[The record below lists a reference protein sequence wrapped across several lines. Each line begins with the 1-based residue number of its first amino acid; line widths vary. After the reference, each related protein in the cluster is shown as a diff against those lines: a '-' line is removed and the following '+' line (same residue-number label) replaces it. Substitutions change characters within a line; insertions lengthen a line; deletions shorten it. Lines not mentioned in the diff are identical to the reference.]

1 MTTDE
6 KYMHRAIQL
15 AKCGEASVAP
25 NPMVGAVIVCQG
37 KIIGEG
43 FHRQYGGPH
52 AEVNAIN
59 GVKLDGK
66 SLANFRDDEEVLKE
80 LRHLM
85 SEATMYVTLEPCS
98 HWGKTPPCCELIIE
112 VGIKR
117 VVVGMLDPN
126 AKVNGEGIRRMREA
140 GIDVVTGVLEK
151 ECWAINPRFNTFH
164 SQRRPWITLKWAQL
178 SDGTIGCK
186 TKSDSRLHIST
197 SFTSMLVH
205 RLRARCQAIMVGTN
219 TAINDRPS
227 LTTRLWQGASPLRV
241 TIDRKGVL
249 SNDFT
254 QSEVETVVYHNEILS
269 EILYDLHKRGVQHL
283 MVEGGS
289 KLLQSFID
297 AGLWDE
303 ARIEISPQ
311 TIAESVGEEWKERV
325 VAPVLKGAE
334 LYEEYYVDGH
344 KMLKNLKSAH
354 F

>member
-59 GVKLDGK
+59 SVKLDGK

-126 AKVNGEGIRRMREA
+126 AKVNGEGIRGMREA
-140 GIDVVTGVLEK
+140 GIEVVTGVLEK
-151 ECWAINPRFNTFH
+151 KCWAINPRFNTFH

-186 TKSDSRLHIST
+186 TKIDSRLHIST

-241 TIDRKGVL
+241 TIDRKRVL

-311 TIAESVGEEWKERV
+311 TIAESVGEEWEERV

>member
-59 GVKLDGK
+59 SVKLDGK

-140 GIDVVTGVLEK
+140 GIEVVTGVLEK

-241 TIDRKGVL
+241 TIDRKRVL

-311 TIAESVGEEWKERV
+311 TIAESVGKEWKERV

>member
-59 GVKLDGK
+59 SVKLDGK

-186 TKSDSRLHIST
+186 TKIDSRLHIST

-311 TIAESVGEEWKERV
+311 TIAESVGKEWKERV

>member
-59 GVKLDGK
+59 SVKLDGK

-140 GIDVVTGVLEK
+140 GIEVVTGVLEK

-164 SQRRPWITLKWAQL
+164 SQRRPWVTLKWAQL

-241 TIDRKGVL
+241 TIDRKRVL

-311 TIAESVGEEWKERV
+311 TIAESVGEEWEERV
-325 VAPVLKGAE
+325 LAPVLKGAE

>member
-311 TIAESVGEEWKERV
+311 TIAESVGEEWEERV
-325 VAPVLKGAE
+325 LAPVLKGAE

>member
-59 GVKLDGK
+59 SVKLDGK

-126 AKVNGEGIRRMREA
+126 AKVNGEGIRGMREA
-140 GIDVVTGVLEK
+140 GIEVVTGVLEK
-151 ECWAINPRFNTFH
+151 KCWAINPRFNTFH

-178 SDGTIGCK
+178 ADGTIGCK

-205 RLRARCQAIMVGTN
+205 RLRACCQAIMVGTN

-311 TIAESVGEEWKERV
+311 TIAESVGEEWEERV

>member
-59 GVKLDGK
+59 SVKLDGK

-126 AKVNGEGIRRMREA
+126 AKVNGEGIRGMREA
-140 GIDVVTGVLEK
+140 GIEVVTGVLEK
-151 ECWAINPRFNTFH
+151 KCWAINPRFNTFH

-178 SDGTIGCK
+178 ADGTIGCK

-241 TIDRKGVL
+241 TIDRKRVL

-311 TIAESVGEEWKERV
+311 TIAESVGEEWEERV

>member
-59 GVKLDGK
+59 SVKLDGK

-140 GIDVVTGVLEK
+140 GIEVVTGVLEK

-186 TKSDSRLHIST
+186 TKIDSRLHIST

-241 TIDRKGVL
+241 TIDRKRVL

-311 TIAESVGEEWKERV
+311 TIAESVGEEWEERV

>member
-59 GVKLDGK
+59 SVKLDGK

-126 AKVNGEGIRRMREA
+126 AKVNGEGIRGMREA
-140 GIDVVTGVLEK
+140 GIEVVTGVLEK
-151 ECWAINPRFNTFH
+151 KCWAINPRFNTFH

-178 SDGTIGCK
+178 ADGTIGCK

-205 RLRARCQAIMVGTN
+205 RLRACCQAIMVGTN